1 MHTLQI
7 ADGVLAGYRNEK
19 LTQERLDFLLS
30 QAEEQ
35 LDEMATNSEV
45 YSGFLERA
53 HVPQTVDRAM
63 LWVMLMSDEGVVED
77 YIDEYGKSFRE
88 IIPVSDLADL
98 LLYAIHLKKVEGTT
112 LDGLDEILE
121 DPTVGMDEADQ
132 YAFTN
137 VLLYIQ
143 QQKEAPLDFNSGF

>member
-1 MHTLQI
+1 MHTFQI
-7 ADGVLAGYRNEK
+7 ADSVLDGYRNEK
-19 LTQERLDFLLS
+19 LTPERLEFLMA

-35 LDEMATNSEV
+35 LDEMAQNSEL
-45 YSGFLERA
+45 YERFLQKA
-53 HVPQTVDRAM
+53 KVPQTVDRII
-63 LWVMLMSDEGVVED
+63 LWMMLMSDEGIVED

-98 LLYAIHLKKVEGTT
+98 LLYAIHLKKVQGTT
-112 LDGLDEILE
+112 LEGLDDLLE
-121 DPTVGMDEADQ
+121 YPRVGTDEADQ

-143 QQKEAPLDFNSGF
+143 KQKEVPIAF